1 MVSKRSVTHRHV
13 EQDGGRAV
21 GRRATYH
28 HGDLRAALVTA
39 ALELVAEKGVAG
51 LSVAEAARRAG
62 VSSAAPYRHFAGRS
76 ALLSAAATAAG
87 RRLSEQM
94 AEAGEKGRGAA
105 AGGRLSGRRA
115 EGGEKV
121 RASAAGGGDPVGQA
135 VETLAALAAVCVRYT
150 LAHGAAFELILADEL
165 QDFPDEE
172 RRDVTR
178 GLFDQLLW
186 PAITITG
193 DVMAANPLL
202 RSFTAVV
209 HGYAYLPRAR
219 FGSGFPTDMRGF
231 PT

>member
-1 MVSKRSVTHRHV
+1 
-13 EQDGGRAV
+13 V
-21 GRRATYH
+21 GRKATYH

-51 LSVAEAARRAG
+51 LSVAQAARRAG
-62 VSSAAPYRHFAGRS
+62 VSSAAPYRHFAS
-76 ALLSAAATAAG
+76 HTALLSAAATAAG

-94 AEAGEKGRGAA
+94 QPAVEE
-105 AGGRLSGRRA
+105 
-115 EGGEKV
+115 V
-121 RASAAGGGDPVGQA
+121 RASGTGDGDPVTQA
-135 VETLAALAAVCVRYT
+135 VETLAALAAVYVRYA

-165 QDFPDEE
+165 QAFPDEE

-178 GLFDQLLW
+178 TLFDQLLW
-186 PAITITG
+186 PAVTITG

-231 PT
+231 ATEGELVADEAARAVRTLARAAAGPA

>member
-1 MVSKRSVTHRHV
+1 
-13 EQDGGRAV
+13 V

-39 ALELVAEKGVAG
+39 ALDLVAEKGVGG

-94 AEAGEKGRGAA
+94 AEAV
-105 AGGRLSGRRA
+105 
-115 EGGEKV
+115 EKV
-121 RASAAGGGDPVGQA
+121 RVSARGGGDPVREA
-135 VETLAALAAVCVRYT
+135 VETLAALAAVYVRYT

-178 GLFDQLLW
+178 ALFDQLLW
-186 PAITITG
+186 PAITVAG
-193 DVMAANPLL
+193 DVHGANPLL

-209 HGYAYLPRAR
+209 HGYAYLPRGGFTR
-219 FGSGFPTDMRGF
+219 GFPVDMRGLLTETDLVADEAARAVRTLARASAQRTHEN
-231 PT
+231 PDPGG